1 MRILLENQK
10 MNYTTPFYTSPKTK
24 MPTPMFRHEMRGLKA
39 KKHEEKH
46 LQNIKQT
53 VIQIYETAIDVAES
67 LGHTSYNF
75 CIDPVYANVDYSFYR
90 NNMEEIL
97 SQLQALFPDCYVTH
111 TMMTT
116 GKDGK
121 MYDISKMESAA
132 RQFLTESKE
141 CIVIDW
147 S

>member
-1 MRILLENQK
+1 
-10 MNYTTPFYTSPKTK
+10 
-24 MPTPMFRHEMRGLKA
+24 MPTPISRAQMRDLKA
-39 KKHEEKH
+39 KKDKEKRVH
-46 LQNIKQT
+46 NIKQS
-53 VIQIYETAIDVAES
+53 VIQRYETAIDVAES
-67 LGHTSYNF
+67 LGNTSYNF

-111 TMMTT
+111 TMMAT

-121 MYDISKMESAA
+121 MYDISKMESAV

>member
-1 MRILLENQK
+1 MRE
-10 MNYTTPFYTSPKTK
+10 
-24 MPTPMFRHEMRGLKA
+24 LKG
-39 KKHEEKH
+39 KKDKEKR
-46 LQNIKQT
+46 LQHIKQS

-67 LGHTSYNF
+67 LGYTSYNF

-97 SQLQALFPDCYVTH
+97 SQLQTLFPDCYVTH
-111 TMMTT
+111 TMMAT

-121 MYDISKMESAA
+121 MYDISKMESAT

-141 CIVIDW
+141 CIVIYW